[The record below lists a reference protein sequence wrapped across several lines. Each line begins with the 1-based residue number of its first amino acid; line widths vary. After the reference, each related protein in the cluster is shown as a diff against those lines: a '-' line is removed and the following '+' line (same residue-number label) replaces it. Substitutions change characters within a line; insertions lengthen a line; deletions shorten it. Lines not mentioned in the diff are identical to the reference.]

1 MPHLFE
7 RDRRV
12 IVEQRTKLNDVRRR
26 EAAEARED
34 DKNQRDRLRAIIAE
48 EMEVRHGMNAAPPQ
62 DSSDRSGRLDDCV

>member
-48 EMEVRHGMNAAPPQ
+48 EMEVRRG
-62 DSSDRSGRLDDCV
+62 